1 MGIPVVKPPPRRDGE
16 SFEDYRA
23 RCEPWRRATLSA
35 ATQSRQSFRHG
46 LVFVVGVLVFC
57 GVVLF
62 VKGCPL

>member
-1 MGIPVVKPPPRRDGE
+1 MGIPVIKPPPRRDGE
-16 SFEDYRA
+16 SFEDYQI
-23 RCEPWRRATLSA
+23 RCGPWLRATLSA
-35 ATQSRQSFRHG
+35 ARQSRQSLGHG